1 MRQAKAG
8 RREEITVMPQPS
20 LDDRA
25 AIADLFAR
33 YMWALDTG
41 DVDGLVDCFTEDG
54 VLTSPAVG
62 EHRGHTAIRGF
73 AERFAAYRRNGAQLR
88 HMISNLLIETDG
100 NTGHARC
107 YLTVFETRNDESRHL
122 GPGHYSCHL
131 RNDAQ
136 GWRFTHRV
144 VVMDHDYVLEGI

>member
-1 MRQAKAG
+1 
-8 RREEITVMPQPS
+8 MPQPS

-33 YMWALDTG
+33 YMWALDSG

-62 EHRGHTAIRGF
+62 EHRGHAAIRAF

-100 NTGHARC
+100 STGHARC
-107 YLTVFETRNDESRHL
+107 YLTVFETRNGQSRLL
-122 GPGHYSCHL
+122 GPGHYACRL
-131 RNDAQ
+131 RHDSR
-136 GWRFTHRV
+136 GWRFESRV

>member
-1 MRQAKAG
+1 
-8 RREEITVMPQPS
+8 MPQPS

-33 YMWALDTG
+33 YMWALDSG
-41 DVDGLVDCFTEDG
+41 DVDGLVACFTEDG
-54 VLTSPAVG
+54 ALISPAVG
-62 EHRGHTAIRGF
+62 EHRGHAAIRAF

-107 YLTVFETRNDESRHL
+107 YLTVFETRNGQSRLL
-122 GPGHYSCHL
+122 GPGHYACRL
-131 RNDAQ
+131 RHDTQ
-136 GWRFTHRV
+136 GWRFENRV